1 MIPVIPIHTTRL
13 LFLPQNYLLILLAKS
28 LNREIKVLYVFDKN
42 GEIENNILARLSSL
56 QNVSHLIA
64 IVEIVVQKV
73 ELNDFYEC
81 MIMVISP
88 KYFQIPFCHI

>member
-13 LFLPQNYLLILLAKS
+13 LFLSQNYLTIS
-28 LNREIKVLYVFDKN
+28 LNREIMVLYVFDKN

-56 QNVSHLIA
+56 QNASHLIA

-81 MIMVISP
+81 TIMVISP